1 MIYDRRRIS
10 DKLLRTQLNRKLG
23 CLLIIGVVMGLLPYR
38 MAAQV
43 PPNANV
49 FKDLIAR
56 FQSGAEPVRVL
67 FYSYQPRQ
75 HGVGFVVIS
84 RSGKLLAN
92 AQIADAIS
100 ADPQT
105 GIYDVTGEGP
115 PDIILIGWVGAKTF
129 EIHVYSFEQNQLTEI
144 FNNGGWSF
152 ELMHSNGQPVIA
164 LTPYDYGTLP
174 KFYKWKRDQFVESDQ
189 EVPEL
194 FENAIKLQRDNIER
208 GGFPAY
214 VYAQAC
220 ELGATALVYGKKYS
234 QAHDMCQRALKVVES
249 SPDVVPNLIR
259 PSPGELERERQEAAT
274 QIQGTLNALQAAE
287 RAGSSNLKQQ
297 SSR

>member
-1 MIYDRRRIS
+1 MANPSARFSVNIEVKRR
-10 DKLLRTQLNRKLG
+10 LQF
-23 CLLIIGVVMGLLPYR
+23 LLIIAVAISLLAEPIGG
-38 MAAQV
+38 QL
-43 PPNANV
+43 PPNTHV

-56 FQSGAEPVRVL
+56 FQPGTEPVRVL

-75 HGVGFVVIS
+75 HGVGFVIIS
-84 RSGKLLAN
+84 RSGKLLAK
-92 AQIADAIS
+92 AEISDAIG

-105 GIYDVTGEGP
+105 GIYDVTGEGT

-152 ELMHSNGQPVIA
+152 ELMHSKGQPVIA

-174 KFYKWKRDQFVESDQ
+174 KFYKWEHGQFVECDQ

-194 FENAIKLQRDNIER
+194 FEKAIKLQQDNIER

-214 VYAQAC
+214 VYVQAC
-220 ELGATALVYGKKYS
+220 ELGAIALVYGKRYS
-234 QAHDMCQRALKVVES
+234 EANDLCQRALKVVES
-249 SPDVVPNLIR
+249 SPDVIPNLIR
-259 PSPGELERERQEAAT
+259 PSPGELERERQEAAA
-274 QIQGTLNALQAAE
+274 QIQGTLKGLQAAE
-287 RAGSSNLKQQ
+287 RQGSSNLKQQ